1 VKLVVRMKIH
11 LQKNPK
17 SPTSQKGIMIG
28 ILIIQ
33 NHVNVGDQQKI
44 AQDCLANIATFLFAA
59 LRTDYQMA
67 FMMQDVTDLSCH

>member
-1 VKLVVRMKIH
+1 MKLLVRMKVH

-17 SPTSQKGIMIG
+17 SLTSQKGIMIG

-33 NHVNVGDQQKI
+33 SHANVGDQQKI
-44 AQDCLANIATFLFAA
+44 AQIFPVNIVNFHFAA